1 MSSLQPNPA
10 CPAGRRPQ
18 QVNIP
23 ERPNHPKP
31 PDTLSPRRNQPVQY
45 RREFKMIVGI
55 GVFEFRVQIV
65 LVQIVGI
72 RLRGFRVSECS
83 IWTAILLGL
92 SCARC

>member
-1 MSSLQPNPA
+1 MPSLQPDPA

-23 ERPNHPKP
+23 ERPYHPKA
-31 PDTLSPRRNQPVQY
+31 PDTPPSPRRNQPVQY

-65 LVQIVGI
+65 FKHTDPMFQNVRFGPRFCWV
-72 RLRGFRVSECS
+72 
-83 IWTAILLGL
+83 
-92 SCARC
+92 